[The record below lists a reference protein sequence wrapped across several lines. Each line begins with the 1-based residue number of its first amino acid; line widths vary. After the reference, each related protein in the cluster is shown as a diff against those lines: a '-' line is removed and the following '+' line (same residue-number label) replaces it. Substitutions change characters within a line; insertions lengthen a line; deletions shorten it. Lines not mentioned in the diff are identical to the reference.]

1 MLQQRR
7 PCTSGDGFLSFCIA
21 VTRGEGPLS
30 PMDRKKRKEV
40 EVTVNQPIVVLEK
53 KKKKSSYNS
62 WQSLIKNDTSRFI
75 TNLFS
80 SENVCTALQKTA
92 WASLAHCLL
101 GSRGRP
107 FPVFLFCD
115 KGIRSARSW
124 NSTFK
129 TVVKSKKF
137 ISSLQNVLFFDFRL
151 VVGLRHRLDETSV

>member
-75 TNLFS
+75 TNLLA
-80 SENVCTALQKTA
+80 VKMCALLYKKQ
-92 WASLAHCLL
+92 HEHLL
-101 GSRGRP
+101 P
-107 FPVFLFCD
+107 IAF
-115 KGIRSARSW
+115 
-124 NSTFK
+124 
-129 TVVKSKKF
+129 
-137 ISSLQNVLFFDFRL
+137 
-151 VVGLRHRLDETSV
+151 